1 MKKTVFTIVCVI
13 IALSCMKEN
22 TEDSKIEQSIPI
34 TEFESLKQEVERL
47 KIQLEDLTSREPS
60 DVAIIEE
67 IKTLKRENEEL
78 KAQISLFTSG
88 FFEVDGLRFDKN
100 GTLISVAKLENES
113 TQKVGDKTLTTTRT
127 YDGEGRLIQIY
138 RQYSGGNSI
147 NAGSPY
153 YWQKVIYEYNGM
165 SCKVTTQTNK
175 YGLPAGTPY
184 EEKISETTYW

>member
-1 MKKTVFTIVCVI
+1 MKKTLFTIVCAI
-13 IALSCMKEN
+13 IALSCTKEN

-60 DVAIIEE
+60 DVSTIEE
-67 IKTLKRENEEL
+67 INALKRENEEL

-184 EEKISETTYW
+184 EEKISEATYW

>member
-1 MKKTVFTIVCVI
+1 MKKTLFTIVCAI
-13 IALSCMKEN
+13 IALSCTKEN

-60 DVAIIEE
+60 DVSTIEE
-67 IKTLKRENEEL
+67 INALKRENEEL

-100 GTLISVAKLENES
+100 GTLISVAKLEKES
-113 TQKVGDKTLTTTRT
+113 TQIDGDKTLTTTST

-138 RQYSGGNSI
+138 RKYSGGNSI

-184 EEKISETTYW
+184 EEKISEATYW

>member
-184 EEKISETTYW
+184 EEKISEATYW

>member
-1 MKKTVFTIVCVI
+1 MKKTIFTIVCAI
-13 IALSCMKEN
+13 IALSCTKEN

-34 TEFESLKQEVERL
+34 NEFESLKQEVEKL

-60 DVAIIEE
+60 DVSTIEE
-67 IKTLKRENEEL
+67 INALKRENEEL
-78 KAQISLFTSG
+78 KTQISLFTSG

-100 GTLISVAKLENES
+100 GTLISVAKLEKES
-113 TQKVGDKTLTTTRT
+113 TQIDGDKTLTTTRT

-138 RQYSGGNSI
+138 RKYSGGNSI

-184 EEKISETTYW
+184 EEKISEATYW